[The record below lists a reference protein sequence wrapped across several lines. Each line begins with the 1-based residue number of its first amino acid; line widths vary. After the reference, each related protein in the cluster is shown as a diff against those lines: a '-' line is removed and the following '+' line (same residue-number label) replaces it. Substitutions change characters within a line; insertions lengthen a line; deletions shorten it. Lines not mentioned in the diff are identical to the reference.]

1 MNFFQL
7 YSCPLVSVRVLLW
20 IYISVRFFFRWIP
33 MDFCPLDFYPLNFNV
48 EFLYYCPLYS
58 FPLVSVRIVLWIY
71 ISVRFFCP
79 LDADGFFIRCFF
91 IS

>member
-1 MNFFQL
+1 
-7 YSCPLVSVRVLLW
+7 
-20 IYISVRFFFRWIP
+20 
-33 MDFCPLDFYPLNFNV
+33 MDFCPLDFYPLNFTV

-79 LDADGFFIRCFF
+79 LDADGFFYPLVFHKLNF
-91 IS
+91 TV